1 LEPPVPD
8 VFYSIGVDLAQSH
21 DYTAISVVETQ
32 VWFSDALHHKY
43 PWREVTPGA
52 WNSPAHMRPEA
63 LQLACQSADWQAT
76 KPPLHLRHLERM
88 RHRPYP
94 EIVEHIGA
102 MLAGPPFTTCGY
114 ALIIDRTGVGAPVH
128 DMFTAAGLHPIGVQ
142 IHGGDSVTRVRGGYR
157 VPKRDLVGSLQSVL
171 QTGRLQIA
179 DGLELGAE
187 LRREA
192 MNFKIKIDPKT
203 AHDSYSH
210 WREGA
215 HDDLILAVAMATW
228 FRDFYCRSLDTDRR
242 RRAQA
247 AHEIP
252 VLHNGRR
259 F

>member
-1 LEPPVPD
+1 MSD
-8 VFYSIGVDLAQSH
+8 VFYSIGVDLAQAH
-21 DYTAISVVETQ
+21 DFTAISVVETQ
-32 VWFSDALHHKY
+32 VWFSEALHHKY
-43 PWREVTPGA
+43 PWRDVTPDA
-52 WNSPAHMRPEA
+52 WNSPATLRPEA
-63 LQLACQSADWQAT
+63 LQVACQSADNVWPAS

-94 EIVEHIGA
+94 EIVEIVA
-102 MLAGPPFTTCGY
+102 TMLTGPPFTACGY
-114 ALIIDRTGVGAPVH
+114 ALCVDATGVGAAVV
-128 DMFTAAGLHPIGVQ
+128 DLFRQAGVQ
-142 IHGGDSVTRVRGGYR
+142 VIAITIHGGDSASRVRGGYR

-192 MNFKIKIDPKT
+192 MNFKIRIDPKT

-210 WREGA
+210 WREGD
-215 HDDLILAVAMATW
+215 HDDLILSVAMATW
-228 FRDFYCRSLDTDRR
+228 GRDFFCRSLDTDRR

-247 AHEIP
+247 AQEIP
-252 VLHNGRR
+252 AVHSGRR